1 MAKIL
6 KQRTRIQIY
15 GGDNNEIMAYAL
27 IAFDEKDNDSIIT
40 IVRAE
45 KKKIPRLLRKYGYFT
60 RADMEKILSLKF
72 KQQWNI
78 DNGYG
83 LIIRMA

>member
-78 DNGYG
+78 DNGYS